1 MSCDCAKGS
10 SHKNLFHAKQRLQTL
25 LSMNVWLN
33 SSLQWPSPTWEH
45 CLVQGLRCFRSA
57 TSPSHESSWASKR
70 IRSKSQAFWEH
81 QPLFVA
87 VFLKFLGFLFDQ
99 TAAPCGW
106 FQLPQKIGKKRAKGV
121 HPSNPGCSGNI
132 PTQRSHSFGGV
143 PHRIPPV
150 FKRLQLLM
158 TFYQQFSRPR

>member
-106 FQLPQKIGKKRAKGV
+106 FQLPQKREKKGKGSSPIKSGMLRE
-121 HPSNPGCSGNI
+121 HPNSKEPFIWRYTPQDS
-132 PTQRSHSFGGV
+132 TSF
-143 PHRIPPV
+143 
-150 FKRLQLLM
+150 Q
-158 TFYQQFSRPR
+158 TFAATYDILPAV